1 MFKKNGLEV
10 PADKVNTIIGKDTV
24 FSGTINGKGLIRID
38 GKADGTLQNQGDV
51 VIGES
56 GSVTLEIHARHV
68 TIAGRY
74 EGTLEADGKL
84 ELKKT
89 GTAIGTFKAN
99 ALVIE
104 QGAVFSGTM
113 EMKHDE
119 GEVKVDL
126 SAEKRRVEKTDKDE
140 SRSKQFSEMR
150 EVISKDKFK

>member
-1 MFKKNGLEV
+1 MFKKNGLEI

-24 FSGTINGKGLIRID
+24 FTGTISGKGLIRVD

-56 GSVTLEIHARHV
+56 GRVTLEIHARHV

-89 GTAIGTFKAN
+89 GIAIGTFKAN

-119 GEVKVDL
+119 DEVKVAL
-126 SAEKRRVEKTDKDE
+126 AAEKSQVEKKDRDE
-140 SRSKQFSEMR
+140 SRGKQWSDMR
-150 EVISKDKFK
+150 EVVAKDKFK